1 MVKSSRAIGFG
12 LIIFWCVLI
21 LYGIPTKAQTFE
33 GMPTGEAHQ
42 VTGLGRFN
50 TVIHQLMHKYNLP
63 GSTLAIMKDGRL
75 VMAKAYGFADVEK
88 RTRATPE
95 TLFRIASTSKPI
107 TAVAVLR
114 LIQEG
119 KIGLDDRVFEI
130 LSDFQPPAGST
141 VDPRLAEIKVRH
153 LLQHSGG
160 WDSNAAGDPQFMT
173 REIAEELGLP
183 PPASPQTLI
192 RYWMG
197 QPLQFSPEIGRAH
210 V

>member
-12 LIIFWCVLI
+12 LIVLWCVLI

-33 GMPTGEAHQ
+33 GMPFGEAYQ
-42 VTGLGRFN
+42 VTGLGRFD
-50 TVIHQLMHKYNLP
+50 TVIHRLMHKYSLP

-75 VMAKAYGFADVEK
+75 VMAKAYGFADLEK
-88 RTRATPE
+88 RTRAAPE

-130 LSDFQPPAGST
+130 LNDFQPPAGSS
-141 VDPRLAEIKVRH
+141 VDPRLSEI
-153 LLQHSGG
+153 
-160 WDSNAAGDPQFMT
+160 
-173 REIAEELGLP
+173 
-183 PPASPQTLI
+183 
-192 RYWMG
+192 
-197 QPLQFSPEIGRAH
+197 
-210 V
+210 